1 MASESERY
9 VGLAG
14 FRYALRR
21 FLAASETISRQAGVT
36 PQQYQ
41 ALLAIKAWPGE
52 AMAVKDLA
60 DQLLLTHQAAV
71 QMLDRLARAGLAERE
86 PSSEDRRSV
95 IIRLTAKGE
104 TLLSELA
111 AQHLEAMLRQ
121 EPLLTESLQRLRN
134 LKQQGRGR

>member
-14 FRYALRR
+14 VRYALRR
-21 FLAASETISRQAGVT
+21 FLASSETISRQAGVT

-41 ALLAIKAWPGE
+41 ALLAVRAWPGE

-71 QMLDRLARAGLAERE
+71 QMLDRLARAGLAERK
-86 PSSEDRRSV
+86 PSAEDRRSV
-95 IIRLTAKGE
+95 IIRLTPKGE
-104 TLLSELA
+104 TLLSDLA
-111 AQHLEAMLRQ
+111 AQHLEAMLGQ
-121 EPLLTESLQRLRN
+121 EPLLTESLQRLRS
-134 LKQQGRGR
+134 LKR